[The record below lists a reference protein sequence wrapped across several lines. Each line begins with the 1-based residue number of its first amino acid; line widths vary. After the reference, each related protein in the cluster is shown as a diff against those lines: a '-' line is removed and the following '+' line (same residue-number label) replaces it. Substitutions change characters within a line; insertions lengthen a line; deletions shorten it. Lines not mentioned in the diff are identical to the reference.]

1 MTIEESVKKNPEV
14 FEKIMKGKKED
25 LVYAFKDLA
34 QKLDIIIWAAMAE
47 YAKDQGTEANVQK
60 VADYTEVNK
69 IVSSNLDAMMKE
81 FLVAQGKIR

>member
-47 YAKDQGTEANVQK
+47 YRFYKTEDDAKSE
-60 VADYTEVNK
+60 
-69 IVSSNLDAMMKE
+69 
-81 FLVAQGKIR
+81 

>member
-25 LVYAFKDLA
+25 LVYDFKDLA

-47 YAKDQGTEANVQK
+47 YAKEQGVEANVQK
-60 VADYTEVNK
+60 VADYTAVNK
-69 IVSSNLDAMMKE
+69 IVSSDLDATMKE

>member
-1 MTIEESVKKNPEV
+1 
-14 FEKIMKGKKED
+14 MKGKKED

-47 YAKDQGTEANVQK
+47 YAKEQGVEANVQK
-60 VADYTEVNK
+60 VADYTAVNK
-69 IVSSNLDAMMKE
+69 IVSSDLDATMKE

>member
-25 LVYAFKDLA
+25 LVYAFKDFA
-34 QKLDIIIWAAMAE
+34 QKLDIVIWSAMAE
-47 YAKDQGTEANVQK
+47 YAKEEAVDANVQK
-60 VADYTEVNK
+60 VADYSTVNK
-69 IVSSNLDAMMKE
+69 IVEANLDAMMKE